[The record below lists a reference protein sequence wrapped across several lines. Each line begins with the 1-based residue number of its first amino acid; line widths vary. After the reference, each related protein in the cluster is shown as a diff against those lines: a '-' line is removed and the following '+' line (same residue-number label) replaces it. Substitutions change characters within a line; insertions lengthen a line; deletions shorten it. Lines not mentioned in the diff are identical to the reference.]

1 MVIKEPSKKGK
12 LSKSTVLNPRNW
24 NIVDLCLCIT
34 LEIILLTYQNIICL
48 CTSVVFVPISGNVK
62 ANDKRLKCTLNFIF

>member
-34 LEIILLTYQNIICL
+34 LEIILLAERNKVAYQSLKINKL
-48 CTSVVFVPISGNVK
+48 SMSSV
-62 ANDKRLKCTLNFIF
+62 LNYADNRNPPFIRN